1 MKPLAQSFRF
11 ALEGMAYALLTQ
23 RNMRIHFAAAIIV
36 VLLCAVLQV
45 NTYEI
50 IAVLF
55 SIALVIALELA
66 NTAVERVIDLLV
78 EEKRH
83 PYAKVAK
90 DVAAAAVFV
99 ASVNALFIAYFIFY
113 DKLSPPAFRNWSSS
127 LRPPYIG
134 AFLIALL
141 LLLIL
146 IVAYAVMLRNKRKG
160 KVPRGME

>member
-1 MKPLAQSFRF
+1 MKSLIQSFRF

-23 RNMRIHFAAAIIV
+23 RNMRIHFTAAIIV
-36 VLLCAVLQV
+36 IFLCALLQV

-55 SIALVIALELA
+55 SIALVITLELA

-78 EEKRH
+78 EQRRH

-99 ASVNALFIAYFIFY
+99 ASINALFIAYLVFY
-113 DKLSPPAFRNWSSS
+113 NKLTPIAFRNWPLSF
-127 LRPPYIG
+127 RPPYIG
-134 AFLIALL
+134 VFLISLFIL
-141 LLLIL
+141 FNL
-146 IVAYAVMLRNKRKG
+146 IVAYALIIQNKRKG
-160 KVPRGME
+160 KV

>member
-1 MKPLAQSFRF
+1 MKALIQSFRF

-23 RNMRIHFAAAIIV
+23 RNMRIHFAAAIFV
-36 VLLCAVLQV
+36 VLLCALLQV

-55 SIALVIALELA
+55 SVALVIALELA

-78 EEKRH
+78 EERRH

-99 ASVNALFIAYFIFY
+99 AAINAVLIAYFVFY
-113 DKLSPPAFRNWSSS
+113 DKLTPPHLRDWQAS
-127 LRPPYIG
+127 LHPPYIG

-141 LLLIL
+141 LLLNL
-146 IVAYAVMLRNKRKG
+146 IVAYAILLRNKHRRK
-160 KVPRGME
+160 